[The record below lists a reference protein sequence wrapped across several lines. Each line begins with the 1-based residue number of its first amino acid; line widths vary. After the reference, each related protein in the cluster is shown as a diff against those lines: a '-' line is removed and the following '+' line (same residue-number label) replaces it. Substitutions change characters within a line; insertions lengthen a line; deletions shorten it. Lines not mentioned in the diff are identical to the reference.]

1 MANDTQITLVGNAT
15 GVELRFTPSGTAV
28 ANFRLAS
35 QPRHFDRA
43 KSEWVDGETL
53 WLACSVFGQQAENL
67 VEAVGSEKSMRVIVQ
82 GKLKSRSYETR
93 EGGRRTVYECDV
105 EEVGASL
112 RFATVSVQRTEQR
125 ASDAARQ
132 QPQHRAQPDPW
143 AQPNDYD
150 APPF

>member
-93 EGGRRTVYECDV
+93 EGERRTVYECDV
-105 EEVGASL
+105 DEVGASL

-125 ASDAARQ
+125 ASDGGRQ

-143 AQPNDYD
+143 AQTNDYD

>member
-67 VEAVGSEKSMRVIVQ
+67 VS
-82 GKLKSRSYETR
+82 
-93 EGGRRTVYECDV
+93 
-105 EEVGASL
+105 
-112 RFATVSVQRTEQR
+112 
-125 ASDAARQ
+125 
-132 QPQHRAQPDPW
+132 
-143 AQPNDYD
+143 
-150 APPF
+150 